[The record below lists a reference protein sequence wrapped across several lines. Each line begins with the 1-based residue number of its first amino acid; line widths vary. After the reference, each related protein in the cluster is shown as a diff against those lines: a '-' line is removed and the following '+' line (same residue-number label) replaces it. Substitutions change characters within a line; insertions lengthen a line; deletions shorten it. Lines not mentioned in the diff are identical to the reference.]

1 MCVGYHAEYVRYRVY
16 MCRDGQRWCEWMGDS
31 EKHFFCHLHPQPRP
45 IPILTQATVP
55 CAGNR
60 YWLFREANLEPGYPQ
75 PLSSYGT
82 DIPYDR
88 IDTAIWWEPTGHTFF
103 FQADR

>member
-1 MCVGYHAEYVRYRVY
+1 
-16 MCRDGQRWCEWMGDS
+16 MGDS